1 MVGGLVG
8 SGWVRIW
15 LCFLFLFFCGGS
27 SVRQWWGGWVGG
39 SMAGGLAATMGGS
52 ASSWS
57 LALFSHFSL
66 YIGG

>member
-1 MVGGLVG
+1 M
-8 SGWVRIW
+8 GWDV
-15 LCFLFLFFCGGS
+15 
-27 SVRQWWGGWVGG
+27 GGWVGG